1 MVGGT
6 ASLTVCPFLVTLR
19 IISEGISGQEARG
32 RNGWAPAYGHARRC
46 IAAVCRLRSTW
57 WRRAGGRGVG
67 IEPGD
72 RGAAVP
78 RTDPA
83 AVGHRLAPGNP
94 APHAAAD
101 ANPHTE
107 ADADAHTT
115 TDTATNADTDA
126 TPTTNA
132 NPAANPA
139 ANPLAVG
146 VTNAGAD
153 RNAVPDARPAT
164 HADSKRHG
172 NSASAPTGATAECSR
187 TGR

>member
-32 RNGWAPAYGHARRC
+32 RNGWTPACRHARGC
-46 IAAVCRLRSTW
+46 TAAVCRLRSAW
-57 WRRAGGRGVG
+57 WRCAGGGRGG
-67 IEPGD
+67 IGPGG

-83 AVGHRLAPGNP
+83 SVGYGLALAHP
-94 APHAAAD
+94 AAHATAD

-126 TPTTNA
+126 NPTTTA
-132 NPAANPA
+132 PPAAP
-139 ANPLAVG
+139 
-146 VTNAGAD
+146 
-153 RNAVPDARPAT
+153 PAT
-164 HADSKRHG
+164 TANSKRHG
-172 NSASAPTGATAECSR
+172 NSASATTGATAECSR

>member
-32 RNGWAPAYGHARRC
+32 RNGWTPACRHARGC
-46 IAAVCRLRSTW
+46 TAAVCRLRSAW
-57 WRRAGGRGVG
+57 WRCAGGRGVG
-67 IEPGD
+67 IEPGG

-83 AVGHRLAPGNP
+83 SVGYGLALAHP
-94 APHAAAD
+94 AAHATAN

-115 TDTATNADTDA
+115 TDTATNADTEA
-126 TPTTNA
+126 NPTTNA

-153 RNAVPDARPAT
+153 RNAVPAPRPAT
-164 HADSKRHG
+164 NPPQKPR
-172 NSASAPTGATAECSR
+172 AECSR